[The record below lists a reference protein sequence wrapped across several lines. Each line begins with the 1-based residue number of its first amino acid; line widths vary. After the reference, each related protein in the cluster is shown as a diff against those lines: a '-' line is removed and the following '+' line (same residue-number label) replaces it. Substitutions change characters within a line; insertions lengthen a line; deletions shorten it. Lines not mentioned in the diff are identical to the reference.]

1 MKKRFFSLFLSNLIL
16 AESTNNQNSREARV
30 REFDST
36 VIDFPVDPDTALNPE
51 NNGQII
57 FVTGELQI
65 EGPARDPDFGFV
77 AHGQPLLHRNV

>member
-1 MKKRFFSLFLSNLIL
+1 MKKRFVSLFLSILIL

-36 VIDFPVDPDTALNPE
+36 VIDFPVDPDTALNQE

-57 FVTGELQI
+57 FVTGEL
-65 EGPARDPDFGFV
+65 
-77 AHGQPLLHRNV
+77 

>member
-1 MKKRFFSLFLSNLIL
+1 MKKRFISLLLSNLIL

-51 NNGQII
+51 NNGQIV
-57 FVTGELQI
+57 FVTGEIQI
-65 EGPARDPDFGFV
+65 EGSARDPDFGFV